1 MAYFADRV
9 VAITGAGAGIG
20 RELAL
25 TLARDGALLALSD
38 KSADAVAATAELC
51 AVVGREPTTTT
62 LDVTDRAAVLDHA
75 AATVAHYGRVEAL
88 VNNAGILHVGGVVE
102 SPFGDFE
109 QVMDVD
115 FWGVVN
121 GTKAFLPHLLTAE
134 RAHVVNM
141 SSAFGLVGVAQHAPY
156 NSAKF
161 AVRGF
166 TDSLRQEMRAAG
178 GKVRV
183 TAVYPGGVLTTIA
196 RSASV
201 APGIDAAAVARRFEA
216 HVARTSPA
224 AAAKAI
230 LRGAARGE
238 AKVLVGLDALLVDLV
253 TRFAGSY
260 HERVLDMV
268 FRS

>member
-9 VAITGAGAGIG
+9 VAITGAGSGIG

-25 TLARDGALLALSD
+25 ALARDGALLALSD
-38 KSADAVAATAELC
+38 KSADAVAETGRLC
-51 AVVGREPTTTT
+51 AEVGEKPAVTT
-62 LDVTDRAAVLDHA
+62 LDVTDRPAVLAHA

-88 VNNAGILHVGGVVE
+88 FNNAGILHVGGVAE
-102 SPFGDFE
+102 SPFSDFE

-121 GTKAFLPHLLTAE
+121 GTKAFLPYLLAAE
-134 RAHVVNM
+134 QAHVVNT
-141 SSAFGLVGVAQHAPY
+141 SSAFGLVGMAQHAPY
-156 NSAKF
+156 NAAKF

-166 TDSLRQEMRAAG
+166 TDSLRQDMRAAG

-183 TAVYPGGVLTTIA
+183 TAVYPGGVLTSIA
-196 RSASV
+196 RTALV
-201 APGIDAAAVARRFEA
+201 APGIDAEAVARRFEG

-224 AAAKAI
+224 AAARTI

-238 AKVLVGLDALLVDLV
+238 AKVLVGLDALLVDLI

>member
-1 MAYFADRV
+1 MAYFANRV

-25 TLARDGALLALSD
+25 ALARDGAALALSD
-38 KSADAVAATAELC
+38 KSADTLAETGELC
-51 AVVGREPTTTT
+51 AAVGAVPTLTR
-62 LDVTDRAAVLDHA
+62 LDVTDRAAVLAHA
-75 AATVAHYGRVEAL
+75 AATVARYGRVEAL
-88 VNNAGILHVGGVVE
+88 FNNAGILHVGGVAE
-102 SPFGDFE
+102 SPFSDFE
-109 QVMDVD
+109 HVMDVD

-121 GTKAFLPHLLTAE
+121 GTKAFLPYLLAAE

-156 NSAKF
+156 NAAKF

-166 TDSLRQEMRAAG
+166 TDSLRQDMRAAG

-183 TAVYPGGVLTTIA
+183 TGVYPGGVLTSIA

-201 APGIDAAAVARRFEA
+201 APGIDAAAVARRFEGQ
-216 HVARTSPA
+216 VARTSPA
-224 AAAKAI
+224 AAARTI

-253 TRFAGSY
+253 TRLAGSY

>member
-25 TLARDGALLALSD
+25 ALARDGALLALSD
-38 KSADAVAATAELC
+38 KSADAVAETKELC
-51 AVVGREPTTTT
+51 AAVGQEPTTTT
-62 LDVTDRAAVLDHA
+62 LDVTDRSAVLDHA
-75 AATVAHYGRVEAL
+75 AATVGHYGRVEAL
-88 VNNAGILHVGGVVE
+88 FNNAGILHVGGVVE
-102 SPFGDFE
+102 SPFSDFE

-156 NSAKF
+156 NAAKF

-166 TDSLRQEMRAAG
+166 TDSLRQDMRAAG

-201 APGIDAAAVARRFEA
+201 APGVDAAAVARRFEA

-224 AAAKAI
+224 AAAKTI

>member
-1 MAYFADRV
+1 MAYFANRV
-9 VAITGAGAGIG
+9 VAITGAGSGIG

-25 TLARDGALLALSD
+25 ALARDGAALALSD
-38 KSADAVAATAELC
+38 KSADAIDETGELC
-51 AVVGREPTTTT
+51 AAVGATPTVTR
-62 LDVTDRAAVLDHA
+62 LDVTDRAAVLAHA
-75 AATVAHYGRVEAL
+75 AATVARYGRVEAL
-88 VNNAGILHVGGVVE
+88 FNNAGILHIGGVAE
-102 SPFGDFE
+102 SPFSDFE
-109 QVMDVD
+109 HVMNVD

-121 GTKAFLPHLLTAE
+121 GTKAFLPHLLAAE

-141 SSAFGLVGVAQHAPY
+141 SSALGLVGVAQHAPY
-156 NSAKF
+156 NAAKF

-166 TDSLRQEMRAAG
+166 TDSLRQDMRAAG

-183 TAVYPGGVLTTIA
+183 TGVYPGGVLTSIA

-201 APGIDAAAVARRFEA
+201 APGVDAAAVARRFEGQ
-216 HVARTSPA
+216 VARTSPA
-224 AAAKAI
+224 AAARTI

-253 TRFAGSY
+253 TRFTGSY

>member
-9 VAITGAGAGIG
+9 VAITGAGSGIG

-25 TLARDGALLALSD
+25 ALARDGALLALSD
-38 KSADAVAATAELC
+38 KSADAVAETGRLC
-51 AVVGREPTTTT
+51 AEEGEKPAVTT
-62 LDVTDRAAVLDHA
+62 LDVTDRSAVLAHA
-75 AATVAHYGRVEAL
+75 AATVAHFGRVEAL
-88 VNNAGILHVGGVVE
+88 FNNAGILHVGGVAE
-102 SPFGDFE
+102 SPFSDFE

-121 GTKAFLPHLLTAE
+121 GTKAFLPYLLAAE
-134 RAHVVNM
+134 QAHVVNT
-141 SSAFGLVGVAQHAPY
+141 SSAFGLVGMAQHAPY
-156 NSAKF
+156 NAAKF

-166 TDSLRQEMRAAG
+166 TDSLRQDMRAAG

-183 TAVYPGGVLTTIA
+183 TAVYPGGVLTSIA
-196 RSASV
+196 RSALV
-201 APGIDAAAVARRFEA
+201 APGIDAEAVARRFEG

-224 AAAKAI
+224 AAARTI

-238 AKVLVGLDALLVDLV
+238 AKVLVGLDALLVDLI